1 MKKATLVVLIS
12 GHGSNL
18 QAILDA
24 IRDGKLAAEVRA
36 VISNKKEAYGLER
49 ARQAGIPALVKP
61 KYKEQERTAYDAE
74 LAELVAGYQPDWV
87 VLAGWMRV
95 LTMAFIGRF
104 PQRIINL
111 HPALPGMFA
120 GVNAI
125 ERAYQAYLQGEI
137 RYTGVMVHYVLD
149 ESVDLGPVLNQ
160 RVVAI
165 APEDTLADLEEK
177 IHACEHALLVET
189 LNHLINIMEEDHA

>member
-1 MKKATLVVLIS
+1 MKKAALVVLVS

-24 IRDGKLAAEVRA
+24 IRDGRLPAEVRA
-36 VISNKKEAYGLER
+36 VISNKKEAYALER
-49 ARQAGIPALVKP
+49 ARLAGIPALVKP
-61 KYKEQERTAYDAE
+61 KYKEQERTAYDAG

-95 LTMAFIGRF
+95 LTMPFIGRF

-137 RYTGVMVHYVLD
+137 RHTGVMVHYVLD
-149 ESVDLGPVLNQ
+149 ESVDLGPVLAQ

-165 APEDTLADLEEK
+165 TPEDTLPDLEEK
-177 IHACEHALLVET
+177 VHACEHVLLVET
-189 LNHLINIMEEDHA
+189 LNNLIREMEEGHA